1 MPPLCCADP
10 HTPAPIHDPVP
21 IVTQY
26 ATADLIG
33 PIAYDGYDPADDP
46 NWQTTG
52 APSQPA
58 YGRWCRHMCGIACLR
73 MALLHRDGQA
83 PNLFQLLAGARQ
95 YGAYVKQ
102 DDGTVKGLIYAPF
115 ATYAHDTHN
124 LPVTVHGT
132 LDMGELVDLL
142 DSGRMVMASVSK
154 EIRRPQYEP
163 ARRGGHLVLAIGR
176 QKDGIAFRNPSGHTP
191 LAREATL
198 PLGRFGDFFGGRG
211 LSLDVRR
218 SPWHASAHAPAVTGI
233 ASTGPVASTQIT

>member
-1 MPPLCCADP
+1 M
-10 HTPAPIHDPVP
+10 P

-46 NWQTTG
+46 NWQMTG
-52 APSQPA
+52 APSQAA

-83 PNLFQLLAGARQ
+83 PSLFQLLAGARQ
-95 YGAYVKQ
+95 YGGYVKQ

-115 ATYAHDTHN
+115 ATYAHDTHD

-132 LDMGELVDLL
+132 LDLGELVDLL

-154 EIRRPQYEP
+154 EIRRPETDP
-163 ARRGGHLVLAIGR
+163 ERRGGHLVLAIGR
-176 QKDGIAFRNPSGHTP
+176 HKDDITFRNPSGHTP
-191 LAREATL
+191 NAREATL
-198 PLGRFGDFFGGRG
+198 PTGLFGDFFGGRG
-211 LSLDVRR
+211 LSLELRR
-218 SPWHASAHAPAVTGI
+218 PPRHTPTHAPVVTGI
-233 ASTGPVASTQIT
+233 ASAGPVASTPIT